1 MKRLLPI
8 LVRWEIQVLI
18 CIACLCLFSWP
29 LLTGMGM
36 STLGEM
42 VMTIFLA
49 WASVVIVLFFMGRA
63 ARVMHQQENKR

>member
-8 LVRWEIQVLI
+8 LVRWEVQVLI

-36 STLGEM
+36 SSLGEM
-42 VMTIFLA
+42 LVSIFVIWLA
-49 WASVVIVLFFMGRA
+49 VVVVLFLIGRA
-63 ARVMHQQENKR
+63 CRDAHRQQKRR